1 MLYRPKR
8 GQQGSLMARQLKRLS
23 VKAGLHR
30 RNRARHQETSFQM
43 ARSVITWLIS
53 GSTFLFSSFQPTD
66 LSF

>member
-8 GQQGSLMARQLKRLS
+8 GQKGLLMARQLKKLS

-30 RNRARHQETSFQM
+30 SNRVRPEASSLQM

-53 GSTFLFSSFQPTD
+53 GSTFLFSTFQPTD